1 MKEIYQQ
8 ASVHAHPHTHAEAHG
23 GKRYTQ
29 KHQYRARR
37 NFCEIFVK
45 GGIHRETLYV
55 IMKPQRE
62 TLFFEN
68 SILFQSVL
76 AYDALDNMLLKYN
89 KRNKRIAYLFDISQK
104 SQLLFCARHV
114 TIQRKQAYSLF
125 LIARGHLKALFAFR
139 TANYIKKRQKCW
151 KARNIEAYEAMAY

>member
-1 MKEIYQQ
+1 MNLLTYSCIDYNTISIHRQLACVYIKKEG
-8 ASVHAHPHTHAEAHG
+8 SLSTRKWTRTPTHARRSPR

-29 KHQYRARR
+29 KHQQRARR

-76 AYDALDNMLLKYN
+76 AYDALDNILLKYN
-89 KRNKRIAYLFDISQK
+89 KRNKRIAYSCFILEGVQCFGVLSKAVRGCTGFDGDRWCTISEPW
-104 SQLLFCARHV
+104 SGTR
-114 TIQRKQAYSLF
+114 
-125 LIARGHLKALFAFR
+125 
-139 TANYIKKRQKCW
+139 
-151 KARNIEAYEAMAY
+151 